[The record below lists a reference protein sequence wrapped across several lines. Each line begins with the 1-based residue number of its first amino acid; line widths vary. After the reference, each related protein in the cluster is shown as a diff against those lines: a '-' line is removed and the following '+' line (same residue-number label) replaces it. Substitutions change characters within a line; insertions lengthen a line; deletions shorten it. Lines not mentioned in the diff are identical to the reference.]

1 MLRRVC
7 GSTDWVGARA
17 GTRPFPVPPLA
28 VGTEWGLR
36 GTWRRTRGAAEV
48 HFKHASSVPHGN
60 RAVPVQWTRKW
71 RFRSKAPC
79 PGPHS
84 QVGGGAGFACSV
96 SSGWPPGSAAGRCG
110 LSQPSLGVCH
120 WVPWMAG
127 NVQNPVKRQL
137 EKRGRIAS
145 ESASKSTLSHAA
157 PVPGPGFHTSL
168 PVAELRGVGTREDRP
183 FLSGDPRSGQVG
195 QPCD

>member
-1 MLRRVC
+1 MAFQEQ
-7 GSTDWVGARA
+7 S
-17 GTRPFPVPPLA
+17 PLP
-28 VGTEWGLR
+28 
-36 GTWRRTRGAAEV
+36 GAA
-48 HFKHASSVPHGN
+48 
-60 RAVPVQWTRKW
+60 Q
-71 RFRSKAPC
+71 
-79 PGPHS
+79 PG
-84 QVGGGAGFACSV
+84 GRG
-96 SSGWPPGSAAGRCG
+96 SGLCLLCELRLAPGSAAGRCG